1 MDFFYLAL
9 WAAAAIAGLYLVAP
23 LLHDGWDAGDRRD
36 LLMAAAT
43 PPGALST
50 DFAAL
55 PTLAARTATTT
66 RKQLIIA
73 IVAFAISF
81 IGVIEVLRSLM

>member
-1 MDFFYLAL
+1 
-9 WAAAAIAGLYLVAP
+9 
-23 LLHDGWDAGDRRD
+23 
-36 LLMAAAT
+36 MAAAT

-50 DFAAL
+50 DLAAL
-55 PTLAARTATTT
+55 PALAARTATRT

-81 IGVIEVLRSLM
+81 IGMIEVLRSLM